1 MTSRAIVVRSERF
14 PLSFRISPRVPLVLA
29 VLMLSTVVLM
39 VLAIAIGAV
48 TIPPLEVVRSLLGT
62 GSGEYDFIVRDLR
75 LPRILIALVT
85 GVALGTA
92 GTILQGLT
100 RNPLAAPEI
109 IGITAGANV
118 AAVLV
123 AIVIPGVPLLLMP
136 LAAFAGAVIATTI
149 VYALAWRGGMSPTRL
164 ILVGIGV
171 TMVGQA
177 VVGGII
183 NFAPVFRVTRVIG
196 WLSGSVYGRGWVHLL
211 PSVIWISVLLPT
223 AFLLSRRL
231 DVLQLG
237 GDVARGLGVHLER
250 TRGLLLLCSVA
261 LAAAAVAVAG
271 PVGFV
276 GLLAPHISRF
286 LVPNTHTGL
295 MPTAALVG
303 GLMVL
308 FADTIGRTVLAPI
321 EIPVGVVTAIVG
333 VPYFLFLLL
342 RMQHE
347 FGR

>member
-1 MTSRAIVVRSERF
+1 MSRTLVLRSARL
-14 PLSFRISPRVPLVLA
+14 PLSLRISARVPLVVGVLLA
-29 VLMLSTVVLM
+29 LTLALM
-39 VLAIAIGAV
+39 VVAIGVGAV
-48 TIPPLEVVRSLLGT
+48 TVSPGEVLASLRGT
-62 GSGEYDFIVRDLR
+62 GTGEHTFIVRELR
-75 LPRILIALVT
+75 LPRVLIAVVT

-118 AAVLV
+118 AAVVV
-123 AIVIPGVPLLLMP
+123 AIVLPSFP
-136 LAAFAGAVIATTI
+136 LAFMPVAAFGGALVATGA
-149 VYALAWRGGMSPTRL
+149 VYALAWRGGLSPTRL
-164 ILVGIGV
+164 ILVGIGI

-177 VVGGII
+177 VTAGII

-196 WLSGSVYGRGWVHLL
+196 WLSGSVYGRGWIHLG
-211 PSVIWISVLLPT
+211 PSAVWIAVLIPVVFVLG
-223 AFLLSRRL
+223 RRL

-237 GDVARGLGVHLER
+237 SDVAQGLGVNLER
-250 TRGLLLLCSVA
+250 TRAALLLCSVA

-286 LVPNTHTGL
+286 LVPNTHAGL
-295 MPTAALVG
+295 LPTAALVG

-308 FADTIGRTVLAPI
+308 FADTLGRTVMAPI
-321 EIPVGVVTAIVG
+321 EIPVGVVTAVVG

-342 RMQHE
+342 RMNHDL
-347 FGR
+347 GR

>member
-1 MTSRAIVVRSERF
+1 MNRAVVVRAKRF
-14 PLSFRISPRVPLVLA
+14 PVSFRISSRVPLVLA
-29 VLMLSTVVLM
+29 SLVLTTLLLIVA
-39 VLAIAIGAV
+39 AIAVGAV
-48 TIPPLEVVRSLLGT
+48 AVPPAEVVRSLLGT
-62 GSGEYDFIVRDLR
+62 GSGEFDFIVRALR
-75 LPRILIALVT
+75 LPRIVIALVT

-123 AIVIPGVPLLLMP
+123 AIVLPGIPLVLMP
-136 LAAFAGAVIATTI
+136 VAAFGGAVVATAI

-164 ILVGIGV
+164 ILVGIGI

-196 WLSGSVYGRGWVHLL
+196 WLSGSVYGRGWVHLW
-211 PSVIWISVLLPT
+211 PSLAWVVVLLPV
-223 AFLLSRRL
+223 AFVLSRRL

-237 GDVARGLGVHLER
+237 SDVARGLGVKLER
-250 TRGLLLLCSVA
+250 TRALLLLSSVA